1 MTARTVPAL
10 ALALALCGCGSPQP
24 RMQSGLRHAYRAWV
38 TTSAGDRIP
47 FLLELPA
54 NCNTDRAAI
63 VNGTERISIPCQR
76 LGGRVMLDFVVY
88 GTRIAADI
96 DARGSLTGQWSH
108 AGGNFPSND
117 RVRFDAQPLD
127 RLDPERR
134 FALDAAGPQA
144 ESGRA
149 SIAGTWRLEFQSR
162 EPAKAVFQMAGEHVV
177 HGTAEVPSE
186 YGDLRYLA
194 GTLRGSSLLLSTFD
208 GTGAYLVRGRL
219 EADDRM
225 HGELIR
231 ADGTRD
237 AFTAVR
243 SPDFEV
249 IDPLRRMQVTSA
261 ETRLDFAPL
270 LTPRYA
276 GKPVI
281 VELFGT
287 WCSNCNDLAP
297 LLAELYATHRK
308 DGLEILSVAF
318 ELSADESFLNDRL
331 AEYKAAHGVEWEV
344 MVAAVPPE
352 ELLSAGPARLSAV
365 SGVPVTLF
373 FNRDRTIRAIYTGFS
388 GPATGAGH
396 QKAIATFREL
406 TNRILASRP

>member
-10 ALALALCGCGSPQP
+10 ALALTLCGCGSSMP
-24 RMQSGLRHAYRAWV
+24 RTQSGLRHAYRAWV

-47 FLLELPA
+47 FLLELPD
-54 NCNTDRAAI
+54 NCNTDKATI
-63 VNGTERISIPCQR
+63 VNGSERITIPCQR
-76 LGGRVMLDFVVY
+76 LGARVLLDFVVY

-117 RVRFDAQPLD
+117 RVRFDAEPLD

-134 FALDAAGPQA
+134 FALDDDGPQA
-144 ESGRA
+144 EPARA
-149 SIAGTWRLEFQSR
+149 SIAGTWKLEFQSR

-177 HGTAEVPSE
+177 QGTAEVPAE

-194 GTLRGSSLLLSTFD
+194 GTLRGGSLRLSTFD
-208 GTGAYLVRGRL
+208 GTGAYLIQGQL
-219 EADDRM
+219 GADNRM

-243 SPDFEV
+243 STDFEV
-249 IDPLRRMQVTSA
+249 IDPLGRVHVTSA

-287 WCSNCNDLAP
+287 WCANCNDLAP
-297 LLAELYATHRK
+297 LLSELYGAHHK

-318 ELSADESFLNDRL
+318 ELSADESFLSDRL

-344 MVAAVPPE
+344 MLPAVPPD
-352 ELLSAGPARLSAV
+352 ELLSAGPARLSAI

-373 FNRDRTIRAIYTGFS
+373 FNRDRTIGAIYTGFS
-388 GPATGAGH
+388 GPATGAAH
-396 QKAIATFREL
+396 QKVIATFREL
-406 TNRILASRP
+406 TTRILASR